1 MECGLQ
7 WKDITCWEDA
17 SRLTLTHEETLET
30 AIADYCP
37 DMGRVVETA
46 GQLCLRS
53 IVPQGDG
60 VELRGTIQVTVLY
73 TSEESVG
80 LRSLTQ
86 SVPFTCW
93 GESRPLA
100 ACQVLWAEGRLLL
113 CEAQALTPRRLSL
126 RIMPEWTV
134 CGYRCGTR
142 RLCVGADD
150 DPFLRLRRQ
159 ERELCLTVS
168 IAERECSVT
177 GEAAVPPGQP
187 APEDLLLWRLY
198 PQVGSCQLVGNKLL
212 VKGDVTLSA
221 LYRCQQQKLHT
232 YTAVLPFSQI
242 VESPSGGEEG
252 EVTVCPQLLCGEAR
266 LLRGEE
272 SSGFAVSAELRLL
285 VRITRR
291 ETVACVT
298 DLYSIRCAVQ
308 PDTEPVSLPPAQE
321 RPTRQEAAAHLDFG
335 RQRPFVY
342 VTDVSCAPAAAEDGT
357 PCAAVRMRLLYL
369 D

>member
-100 ACQVLWAEGRLLL
+100 GCQVLWAEGRLLL

-142 RLCVGADD
+142 RT
-150 DPFLRLRRQ
+150 PS
-159 ERELCLTVS
+159 T
-168 IAERECSVT
+168 
-177 GEAAVPPGQP
+177 P
-187 APEDLLLWRLY
+187 A
-198 PQVGSCQLVGNKLL
+198 
-212 VKGDVTLSA
+212 
-221 LYRCQQQKLHT
+221 
-232 YTAVLPFSQI
+232 
-242 VESPSGGEEG
+242 
-252 EVTVCPQLLCGEAR
+252 
-266 LLRGEE
+266 
-272 SSGFAVSAELRLL
+272 
-285 VRITRR
+285 
-291 ETVACVT
+291 
-298 DLYSIRCAVQ
+298 
-308 PDTEPVSLPPAQE
+308 
-321 RPTRQEAAAHLDFG
+321 
-335 RQRPFVY
+335 
-342 VTDVSCAPAAAEDGT
+342 
-357 PCAAVRMRLLYL
+357 
-369 D
+369 

>member
-93 GESRPLA
+93 GESRPMA

-159 ERELCLTVS
+159 ER
-168 IAERECSVT
+168 
-177 GEAAVPPGQP
+177 
-187 APEDLLLWRLY
+187 
-198 PQVGSCQLVGNKLL
+198 
-212 VKGDVTLSA
+212 
-221 LYRCQQQKLHT
+221 
-232 YTAVLPFSQI
+232 
-242 VESPSGGEEG
+242 
-252 EVTVCPQLLCGEAR
+252 
-266 LLRGEE
+266 
-272 SSGFAVSAELRLL
+272 
-285 VRITRR
+285 
-291 ETVACVT
+291 
-298 DLYSIRCAVQ
+298 
-308 PDTEPVSLPPAQE
+308 
-321 RPTRQEAAAHLDFG
+321 
-335 RQRPFVY
+335 
-342 VTDVSCAPAAAEDGT
+342 
-357 PCAAVRMRLLYL
+357 
-369 D
+369 

>member
-113 CEAQALTPRRLSL
+113 CSGRCAREDRPLACRLFPLFPYLGEDSRIRAVYDPRAYRVCPLVRLREQVPLDREFVRAVRRAGRILAADEMLRADLCRQARE
-126 RIMPEWTV
+126 IDEFN
-134 CGYRCGTR
+134 G
-142 RLCVGADD
+142 
-150 DPFLRLRRQ
+150 FLRLDAGRPPIARR
-159 ERELCLTVS
+159 RRT
-168 IAERECSVT
+168 AEE
-177 GEAAVPPGQP
+177 
-187 APEDLLLWRLY
+187 
-198 PQVGSCQLVGNKLL
+198 
-212 VKGDVTLSA
+212 
-221 LYRCQQQKLHT
+221 
-232 YTAVLPFSQI
+232 
-242 VESPSGGEEG
+242 
-252 EVTVCPQLLCGEAR
+252 
-266 LLRGEE
+266 
-272 SSGFAVSAELRLL
+272 
-285 VRITRR
+285 
-291 ETVACVT
+291 
-298 DLYSIRCAVQ
+298 
-308 PDTEPVSLPPAQE
+308 
-321 RPTRQEAAAHLDFG
+321 
-335 RQRPFVY
+335 
-342 VTDVSCAPAAAEDGT
+342 
-357 PCAAVRMRLLYL
+357 
-369 D
+369 

>member
-100 ACQVLWAEGRLLL
+100 ACQVLWAEGRQRVTSPLTSSLLPTSWQL
-113 CEAQALTPRRLSL
+113 PT
-126 RIMPEWTV
+126 
-134 CGYRCGTR
+134 CGYSRHSSR
-142 RLCVGADD
+142 SSGAQSASSIISSVKEN
-150 DPFLRLRRQ
+150 PFSDIAVSRSSSSCRQ
-159 ERELCLTVS
+159 RFR
-168 IAERECSVT
+168 I
-177 GEAAVPPGQP
+177 
-187 APEDLLLWRLY
+187 
-198 PQVGSCQLVGNKLL
+198 VGSSCTPQAMHRL
-212 VKGDVTLSA
+212 
-221 LYRCQQQKLHT
+221 
-232 YTAVLPFSQI
+232 TA
-242 VESPSGGEEG
+242 
-252 EVTVCPQLLCGEAR
+252 R
-266 LLRGEE
+266 
-272 SSGFAVSAELRLL
+272 
-285 VRITRR
+285 
-291 ETVACVT
+291 
-298 DLYSIRCAVQ
+298 
-308 PDTEPVSLPPAQE
+308 
-321 RPTRQEAAAHLDFG
+321 
-335 RQRPFVY
+335 
-342 VTDVSCAPAAAEDGT
+342 
-357 PCAAVRMRLLYL
+357 
-369 D
+369 

>member
-53 IVPQGDG
+53 IGPQGDG
-60 VELRGTIQVTVLY
+60 GELRGTIQVTGLY

-168 IAERECSVT
+168 MAERECSVT
-177 GEAAVPPGQP
+177 GRRRCRP
-187 APEDLLLWRLY
+187 A
-198 PQVGSCQLVGNKLL
+198 
-212 VKGDVTLSA
+212 
-221 LYRCQQQKLHT
+221 
-232 YTAVLPFSQI
+232 
-242 VESPSGGEEG
+242 SPRRRICCCGG
-252 EVTVCPQLLCGEAR
+252 C
-266 LLRGEE
+266 
-272 SSGFAVSAELRLL
+272 
-285 VRITRR
+285 IRR
-291 ETVACVT
+291 W
-298 DLYSIRCAVQ
+298 
-308 PDTEPVSLPPAQE
+308 
-321 RPTRQEAAAHLDFG
+321 AAASLWAI
-335 RQRPFVY
+335 
-342 VTDVSCAPAAAEDGT
+342 SCWSRAT
-357 PCAAVRMRLLYL
+357 
-369 D
+369 

>member
-150 DPFLRLRRQ
+150 DPFLRLRYQ

-168 IAERECSVT
+168 MAERECSVT

-242 VESPSGGEEG
+242 VESPSGG
-252 EVTVCPQLLCGEAR
+252 
-266 LLRGEE
+266 
-272 SSGFAVSAELRLL
+272 
-285 VRITRR
+285 
-291 ETVACVT
+291 
-298 DLYSIRCAVQ
+298 
-308 PDTEPVSLPPAQE
+308 
-321 RPTRQEAAAHLDFG
+321 
-335 RQRPFVY
+335 
-342 VTDVSCAPAAAEDGT
+342 
-357 PCAAVRMRLLYL
+357 
-369 D
+369 